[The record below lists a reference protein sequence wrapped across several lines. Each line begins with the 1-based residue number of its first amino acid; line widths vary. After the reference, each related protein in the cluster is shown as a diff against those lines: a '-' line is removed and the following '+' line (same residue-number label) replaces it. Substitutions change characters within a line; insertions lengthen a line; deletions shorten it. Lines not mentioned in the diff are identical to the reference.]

1 MVQTVYYYVGEN
13 LTRILER
20 NETGPLAIA
29 KDSIEGTHI
38 HICRCGLSKS
48 QPFCDGSHRMSRNE
62 PSGVLV
68 RYVERDGERVAEPVE
83 VRSAAAIHS
92 EHVPQTPSAPAE
104 PHGGPSQ

>member
-1 MVQTVYYYVGEN
+1 MVQTVYYWVGED

-20 NETGPLAIA
+20 NETGPLSIA

-62 PSGVLV
+62 PPGVLV
-68 RYVERDGERVAEPVE
+68 RYVERGEQRVAEPIE
-83 VRSAAAIHS
+83 IR
-92 EHVPQTPSAPAE
+92 PMQAPATNALSASPTE
-104 PHGGPSQ
+104 TSSGASQ